1 MMDHKDDLKTMRILF
16 RAVQSIEQIIKKDVK
31 NYGFTMNEFAA
42 AEALY
47 HKGRISVN
55 EIAQAVLIPNSSMT
69 YVLDRL
75 EVKGLICRL
84 QDTDDKR
91 TFHVELSKSGL
102 AKLDDILPR
111 HYKVLTNLFGILST
125 EEQALLN
132 DSLKKIGYYAKA
144 LEETTE

>member
-1 MMDHKDDLKTMRILF
+1 MENSNDLKTMRILF
-16 RAVQSIEQIIKKDVK
+16 RAVQSLEQIIKKDVK

-42 AEALY
+42 VEALY
-47 HKGRISVN
+47 HKGRLSVN
-55 EIAQAVLIPNSSMT
+55 EITQAVLIPNSSMT

-91 TFHVELSKSGL
+91 TFYVELSKLGL
-102 AKLDDILPR
+102 DKLNDILPK
-111 HYKVLTNLFGILST
+111 HYKVLTNVFGILTT

-132 DSLKKIGYYAKA
+132 DSLKKLGYYAKA
-144 LEETTE
+144 LEETT